1 MSNIR
6 NAAIVLMSLP
16 PDEAAAV
23 MAKLPPNH
31 VESVAIEIAQISELS
46 SAEQEAAIRGFADS
60 SPDQLGAEG
69 GGLELVKTLVEQALG
84 TKASDTYENVRQT
97 IEALPFGF
105 LKKVDSQNVLTFIL
119 DEHPQTIA
127 LILSHL
133 PAATGS
139 KILAD
144 LPAERQIAVIQRIA
158 KMEQTSPEV
167 IREVEQ
173 GLEHR
178 MSSLMNQSFEHAGGV
193 SQVAAILNMVD
204 RTTERGLMENLGEND
219 PDLVEDIRR
228 LMFVFDD
235 IAALGDKD
243 IQNVLKN
250 VESSQWA
257 LALKGQSEELKVKV
271 LGNMSKRA
279 GDLLQEEME
288 FLGSVRLSDVEA
300 EQQKIVDV
308 VRRLEDA
315 GEVTI
320 NRGGEEDEPLIQ

>member
-1 MSNIR
+1 
-6 NAAIVLMSLP
+6 MSLP
-16 PDEAAAV
+16 ADEAAAV
-23 MAKLPPNH
+23 MAKLPPNQ
-31 VESVAIEIAQISELS
+31 VESVAIEIAKISDLS
-46 SAEQEAAIRGFADS
+46 ASEQETAIRGFAES
-60 SPDQLGAEG
+60 SPGSLGAEG

-133 PAATGS
+133 PPATGS
-139 KILAD
+139 KILSE
-144 LPAERQIAVIQRIA
+144 LPPDRQMAVIQRIA

-167 IREVEQ
+167 IKEVEQ

-178 MSSLMNQSFEHAGGV
+178 MASLMNQSFEHAGGV

-204 RTTERGLMENLGEND
+204 RATERALMENLGEND

-235 IAALGDKD
+235 IATLSDKD
-243 IQNVLKN
+243 VQAVLKN

-257 LALKGQSEELKVKV
+257 LALKGQSEELKVKI

-288 FLGSVRLSDVEA
+288 YLGPVRVSDVEA
-300 EQQKIVDV
+300 EQQKIVDI
-308 VRRLEDA
+308 VRRLEDS
-315 GEVTI
+315 GEITI
-320 NRGGEEDEPLIQ
+320 NRGEEDEQFIQ